1 MLKHIARLRV
11 GLVLLLGILLFCSG
25 AFAMG
30 DRRDINR
37 GNNGRDNRGDNR
49 GNNGGDR
56 HYYRDGRWYKH
67 DSRGREIAVDN
78 IYVGARVE
86 SLPPQ
91 HTTVVIQGAPYYY
104 DNSRYYRQLPDR
116 SFVVVQPPRR

>member
-1 MLKHIARLRV
+1 MLKHIARLRI
-11 GLVLLLGILLFCSG
+11 GLVFLLGILLFCSG

-37 GNNGRDNRGDNR
+37 GNNGRYDRGDNR
-49 GNNGGDR
+49 GDNGGDR

-67 DSRGREIAVDN
+67 DSSGNEVAVRD

-91 HTTVVIQGAPYYY
+91 HTTIVIQGEPYHY
-104 DNSRYYRQLPDR
+104 DNSHYYKELPDR